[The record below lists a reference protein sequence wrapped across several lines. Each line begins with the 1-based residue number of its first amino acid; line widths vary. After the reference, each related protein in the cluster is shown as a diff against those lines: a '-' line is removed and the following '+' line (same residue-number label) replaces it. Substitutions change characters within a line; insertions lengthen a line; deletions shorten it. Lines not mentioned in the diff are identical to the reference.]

1 MAIFTSSVQVDLTN
15 FQNVTTG
22 TTYFPMLGAGA
33 ATYNNPIANTS
44 FNAAGATVFSLL
56 GGASGTATELYVY
69 TGAPILQL
77 TEPAGTTI
85 KFTGLSVDMA
95 DVDSF
100 LTSSS
105 QLTSLMFLSTVLA
118 GDDTITGS
126 IFDDTLFGGL
136 GADVID
142 GGLGVDSVS
151 YAGSLTGV
159 VVSLANGFGARGEAE
174 GDALIGVEN
183 LIGSDF
189 ADTLVGD
196 AGNNVLDGGD
206 GNDVLIGGAGSDTL
220 TGGLGVDT
228 ASYATALTSIITDL
242 GMGIGLSGDSAGD
255 VYISIENLT
264 GSALSDTLL
273 GDSGANRLQ
282 GLAGDDGL
290 AGNDGNDTLIGDAGT
305 DTLFGNDGND
315 LLQGGADADTLQGGA
330 GNDRLVGGTGADQME
345 GGTGNDTFEV
355 DDINDTVVEI
365 SGEGTDRVTSF
376 LTSYTLTDNVEVLVL
391 GAGALGGTGNDF
403 ANTIK
408 GNALDNVLSGGADV
422 DTLQGLDGADT
433 LIGGAGNDRLYGGD
447 GNDTFVFSGPTDGV
461 DRIADWND
469 GDAILI
475 DSLAFGIDA
484 TGGLDVVSGTSA
496 SSLTSDCVFYNTSTG
511 RVYAYD
517 ADTDAL
523 SAFAMIS
530 AKPASLDTTDVS
542 IMV

>member
-15 FQNVTTG
+15 FQNVTSG

-33 ATYNNPIANTS
+33 ATYNNALGNTS

-69 TGAPILQL
+69 TGGPVFQL
-77 TEPAGTTI
+77 TEPVGTTI

-95 DVDSF
+95 EVDSF

-105 QLTSLMFLSTVLA
+105 QLTSLLFLSTVLA

-136 GADVID
+136 GADLID
-142 GGLGVDSVS
+142 GSLGIDSVS
-151 YAGSLTGV
+151 YASSLTGV

-174 GDALIGVEN
+174 GDVLTGIEN
-183 LIGSDF
+183 LTGSVF

-196 AGNNVLDGGD
+196 ANNNVLDGGD
-206 GNDVLIGGAGSDTL
+206 GNDVLIGGVGGDTL
-220 TGGLGVDT
+220 IGALGTDT
-228 ASYATALTSIITDL
+228 ASYATALTSIVADL
-242 GMGIGLSGDSAGD
+242 GMGIGLAGDSAGD
-255 VYISIENLT
+255 AFVSIENLT
-264 GSALSDTLL
+264 GSTLSDTLL

-290 AGNDGNDTLIGDAGT
+290 AGNDGNDTLIGDAGM

-315 LLQGGADADTLQGGA
+315 LLQGGADGDTLQGGA

-345 GGTGNDTFEV
+345 GGAGNDTFEV
-355 DDINDTVVEI
+355 DDINDTVVEL

-422 DTLQGLDGADT
+422 DTLQGFDGADT

-447 GNDTFVFSGPTDGV
+447 GNDTFVFNGPLGGV
-461 DRIADWND
+461 DRIADWAD
-469 GDAILI
+469 GDQIII
-475 DSLAFGIDA
+475 DAVAFGIGIV
-484 TGGLDVVSGTSA
+484 GGLNVVSGTSA
-496 SSLTSDCVFYNTSTG
+496 SSLSVDSVFYNTSTG

-517 ADTDAL
+517 ADGDTL
-523 SAFAMIS
+523 TAFAVIS
-530 AKPASLDTTDVS
+530 AKPASLDATDVS
-542 IMV
+542 FLV